1 MIQDIIKQRLA
12 FLEPSHINLKDLSLS
27 LIDI

>member
-12 FLEPSHINLKDLSLS
+12 FLEPSHISLKDL
-27 LIDI
+27 